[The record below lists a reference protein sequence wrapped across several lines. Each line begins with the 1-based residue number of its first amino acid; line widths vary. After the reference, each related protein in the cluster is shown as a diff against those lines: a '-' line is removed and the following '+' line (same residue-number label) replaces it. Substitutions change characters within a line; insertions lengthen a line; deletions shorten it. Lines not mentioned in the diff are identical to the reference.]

1 MTSISQS
8 SNSPWAVQLRTHP
21 LGCAC
26 MHCMPELVKPVEPP
40 AGDKLADVA
49 RADAASSAGNAAAQP
64 DTGAPTHATP
74 PASYTSPVYGKPD
87 GTAGLD
93 NRAPPAGSHVDVRA

>member
-1 MTSISQS
+1 MNSISQS
-8 SNSPWAVQLRTHP
+8 SNSPWAVPLRTHP

-26 MHCMPELVKPVEPP
+26 MQCMPELMKPVEPP
-40 AGDKLADVA
+40 AGDKPADVA
-49 RADAASSAGNAAAQP
+49 RADAASSAGKAAAEA
-64 DTGAPTHATP
+64 DTGAASHAAPPT
-74 PASYTSPVYGKPD
+74 SYTSPVYGKPD